1 LRNLLGVLR
10 SYTELPSNS
19 GIEMKNETRNVLFPE
34 NMHLLFSCLTQC
46 TEVLKKCSNL
56 AKDNNKNVLDVK
68 GLNTLFI
75 AVKGCIQESIM
86 IIVSHFVIFSKFFK
100 ETSEEFFFKH
110 HVYEEELGNEILQIV
125 DRVLELLVR
134 QKENF
139 RSELD
144 DTIEFIKS
152 IKSYFP

>member
-1 LRNLLGVLR
+1 MNIHVSCESLRNLLGVLR

-19 GIEMKNETRNVLFPE
+19 GIEMKNETRNVLYPE

-46 TEVLKKCSNL
+46 TELLKKCSNL
-56 AKDNNKNVLDVK
+56 AKDIKKNVLVVK
-68 GLNTLFI
+68 GLNTLFN

-86 IIVSHFVIFSKFFK
+86 IIISHFVIFSKYFK
-100 ETSEEFFFKH
+100 ENSG
-110 HVYEEELGNEILQIV
+110 EELRNEILQII

-139 RSELD
+139 GSELD

-152 IKSYFP
+152 IKSFFP

>member
-100 ETSEEFFFKH
+100 ETSEE
-110 HVYEEELGNEILQIV
+110 ELGNEILQIV
-125 DRVLELLVR
+125 DRVLELLVK